1 LTIRNMNNNCNDM
14 NRNRILNTLAAA
26 ITCTALFILFHACSY
41 VGQNGSSTPISSS
54 TLKITSLF
62 NFETMQNVDLSIQ
75 VQSSDANPLPHV
87 IKIYDNNPGTTG
99 NLITTG
105 ITDPSLLYSTV
116 LRIPATLDTV
126 WVENISVLTDSTVI
140 KVFKAVPV
148 VAKKINYS
156 FTMLSPI
163 VNRKALGINDPG
175 CSSGCTRTV
184 STKVNT
190 ILVGDN
196 EQVCLTGSFNGNIV
210 FTSANSTA
218 KLVVCGNDTISNI
231 TVNGT
236 GTANIIISNSG
247 TLTLGN
253 ISLAKVNITNYGNF
267 NALSGLTILKDR
279 VFTNY
284 GFAQVDLLTIT
295 NGTVNNNNTLNV
307 LREIDNSGTL
317 LNQNLLQ
324 ISGVL
329 NNYTGFSIEN
339 DCRINIIGDFQHYGF
354 FTNNG
359 YMVVSG
365 NVQMNVG
372 SQTTLSA
379 QSNLEIANAS
389 PIIKGQIS
397 INGKVI
403 GPTLGSGK
411 ITVEGRTEILSSA
424 TFLNHIDICDAD
436 GIANLQV
443 TLPATVTFC
452 KTFVPATYCTPES
465 GKSPVLDQD
474 KDGVPDVI
482 DEFPTDPDRAFTSY
496 YPNINT
502 FATLCFNDLWPS
514 KNIYD
519 GSMNDFVVDF
529 QYKIITNS
537 KNQVM
542 DIYGTFRPRAEGAAI
557 DNAFSVAL
565 PVPPSAVQL
574 VEGTKTFGPATS
586 NIIKFAPQGYEAG
599 HLNNTVFSVVN
610 SVYNYYNAHYSI
622 NVWPMEDFYPTPV
635 TITIHVRFATPIPW
649 SQLIPPY
656 NPFLFHN
663 LNRSYEIH
671 LVDHPPTELA
681 DSRILGTVDDTSV
694 PSKGLYYRTTNNL
707 PWVLEI
713 PVSFDYPNAK
723 TDIINAFLK
732 FSDWAQSSGAKSKD
746 WYLNKPGYRNTSKI
760 YPKK

>member
-1 LTIRNMNNNCNDM
+1 MDRKKIFKAFV
-14 NRNRILNTLAAA
+14 AAL
-26 ITCTALFILFHACSY
+26 ICTALFILFHACRY
-41 VGQNGSSTPISSS
+41 EGQNSSTPISSN
-54 TLKITSLF
+54 TLNINSQF
-62 NFETMQNVDLSIQ
+62 NFETMQNVDISIQ
-75 VQSSDANPLPHV
+75 IQSVDANPIPHV

-105 ITDPSLLYSTV
+105 LTDASLLYTTV
-116 LRIPATLDTV
+116 LRIPATLDSV

-140 KVFKAVPV
+140 KVFKQVPV

-163 VNRKALGINDPG
+163 VNRKSLGINDPG
-175 CSSGCTRTV
+175 CSSGCTRTISTRV
-184 STKVNT
+184 SS
-190 ILVGDN
+190 ISVGNN
-196 EQVCLTGSFNGNIV
+196 EQVCLTSTFNGNIV
-210 FTSANSTA
+210 FNSSTSTA

-247 TLTLGN
+247 SLTLRN
-253 ISLAKVNITNYGNF
+253 MSMSKVNITNYGNF
-267 NALSGLTILKDR
+267 NASSGLSILKDR

-284 GFAQVDLLTIT
+284 GYAQVDVLTII

-307 LREIDNSGTL
+307 SREIDNSGTL

-324 ISGVL
+324 IAGVL
-329 NNYTGFSIEN
+329 NNSAGFSIEN
-339 DCRINIIGDFQHYGF
+339 DCRINILGDFQHYGF

-365 NVQMNVG
+365 NVQMNIG
-372 SQTTLSA
+372 SKTTLSA
-379 QSNLEIANAS
+379 QSNLEIASAS
-389 PIIKGQIS
+389 PTVKGQIS
-397 INGKVI
+397 VNGNVT
-403 GPTLGSGK
+403 GPTIGSGK
-411 ITVEGRTEILSSA
+411 ITVDGRTEILSSA
-424 TFLNHIDICDAD
+424 TLLNNIDICDAA

-474 KDGVPDVI
+474 NDGVPDI
-482 DEFPTDPDRAFTSY
+482 LDEFPTDPDRAFTSY

-537 KNQVM
+537 KNQVV
-542 DIYGTFRPRAEGAAI
+542 DIYGTFKPRAEGAAI
-557 DNAFSVAL
+557 DNAFAVAL
-565 PVPPSAVQL
+565 PVPPSAVQF
-574 VEGTKTFGPATS
+574 VSGTKIYGSTAS
-586 NIIKFAPQGYEAG
+586 NIIKLAPQGYEAG
-599 HLNNTVFSVVN
+599 HLNNTVFSIVN

-622 NVWPMEDFYPTPV
+622 NVWPMVDFYQTPEIIN
-635 TITIHVRFATPIPW
+635 THVQFATPIPS

-656 NPFLFHN
+656 NPFLIHDS
-663 LNRSYEIH
+663 NRSCEVH
-671 LVDHPPTELA
+671 LIDHPPTELA
-681 DSRILGTVDDTSV
+681 DIKMLGTIDDTSD
-694 PSKGLYYRTTNNL
+694 PSKGLYYHTTSNL
-707 PWVLEI
+707 PWVIEI

-723 TDIINAFLK
+723 TDIIKAYLR
-732 FSDWAQSSGAKSKD
+732 FSDWAQSGGILSKD
-746 WYLNKPGYRNTSKI
+746 WYQNKPGYRNTSLI